1 MRVDFISDVVCPW
14 CAIGLHSLEAA
25 ARRIDG
31 LTLELHFHPFELNP
45 GMAPEGQ
52 DITEHLQQKYGGP
65 AEQFAASREAI
76 RQRGEALGFAFNMDA
91 RSRIYNTL
99 DAHRLLHLAGTLD
112 AGLQRRLK
120 GELLQA
126 YFSEG
131 RNVSDPAE
139 LLAIAAK
146 AGMPPEETRAVLE
159 STRYADEVRAAE
171 QEWPRL
177 GISSVPAVIL
187 DQRLLVPGGQPVE
200 VFEQALR
207 QALETAPAP
216 AA

>member
-1 MRVDFISDVVCPW
+1 MRIDFISDVVCPW
-14 CAIGLHSLEAA
+14 CAIGLHALEAA

-45 GMAPEGQ
+45 GMGAEGQ
-52 DITEHLQQKYGGP
+52 DIDEHLQQKYGGP

-76 RQRGEALGFAFNMDA
+76 RRRGEELGFAFNMGA
-91 RSRIYNTL
+91 RSRIYNSF

-120 GELLQA
+120 GELFKA

-131 RNVSDPAE
+131 RNISDPAE
-139 LLAIAAK
+139 LLAVAAV
-146 AGMPPEETRAVLE
+146 AGMPPVETRAVLE
-159 STRYADEVRAAE
+159 SNRYADDVRAAE
-171 QEWPRL
+171 QEWQRL

-187 DQRLLVPGGQPVE
+187 DQRLLVPGGQPVD

-207 QALETAPAP
+207 QAMQTPASG
-216 AA
+216 A

>member
-1 MRVDFISDVVCPW
+1 MRIDFISDVVCPW
-14 CAIGLHSLEAA
+14 CAIGLHALEAA

-45 GMAPEGQ
+45 GMGADGQ
-52 DITEHLQQKYGGP
+52 DIDEHLQEKYGGP

-76 RQRGEALGFAFNMDA
+76 RRRGEELGFAFNMDA
-91 RSRIYNTL
+91 RSRIYNSF

-120 GELLQA
+120 GELFKA
-126 YFSEG
+126 YFTEG
-131 RNVSDPAE
+131 RNISDPAE
-139 LLAIAAK
+139 LLAVAAV
-146 AGMPPEETRAVLE
+146 AGMPPVETRAVLE
-159 STRYADEVRAAE
+159 SNRYAEHVRAAE
-171 QEWPRL
+171 QEWQRL

-187 DQRLLVPGGQPVE
+187 DQRLLVPGGQPVD

-207 QALETAPAP
+207 QAMQTPASG
-216 AA
+216 A